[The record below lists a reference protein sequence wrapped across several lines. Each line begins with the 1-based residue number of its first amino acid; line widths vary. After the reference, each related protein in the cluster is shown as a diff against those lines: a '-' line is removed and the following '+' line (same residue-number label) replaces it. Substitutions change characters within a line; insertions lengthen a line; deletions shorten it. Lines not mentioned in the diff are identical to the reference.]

1 LQFIVEAGDEAAGGE
16 TTEETD
22 PYKQMEKL
30 RDQHP
35 TIDAIFDEFGGELA
49 W

>member
-1 LQFIVEAGDEAAGGE
+1 
-16 TTEETD
+16 
-22 PYKQMEKL
+22 MEKL